1 MIGKQGSTWDNAT
14 WASSKLK
21 YRGSLRFLDK
31 KCHKFSSQL
40 RLVWMK
46 ASLVAYDFRELQNK
60 LELKIVKYGHVR
72 GCPK

>member
-1 MIGKQGSTWDNAT
+1 
-14 WASSKLK
+14 
-21 YRGSLRFLDK
+21 
-31 KCHKFSSQL
+31 
-40 RLVWMK
+40 MK